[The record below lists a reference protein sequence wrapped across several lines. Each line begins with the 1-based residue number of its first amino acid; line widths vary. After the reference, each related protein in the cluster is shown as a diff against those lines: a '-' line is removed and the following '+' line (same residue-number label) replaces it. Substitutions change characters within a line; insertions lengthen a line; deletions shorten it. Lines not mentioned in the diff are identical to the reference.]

1 MSRNLLVYRDHLL
14 PKSEHAFMRR
24 QYVGFGALRPLWVGR
39 RLEEGLDRAAF
50 PVAAA
55 FEGAAGLGFKHLG
68 VVPGLAGLRDLAPVA
83 VHGQFGRGGAFAL
96 PLARALG
103 VPLVVTFH
111 GGDAHKQAH
120 WRWLPVPALQRVRMA
135 GMIGYASAFLCVSD
149 GVRDRLIARGV
160 PRDLLHVHP
169 IGVELD
175 EVAPRVSAG
184 ESILFIGRF
193 VEMKGVAVLAAAIG
207 RLRARGVRAP
217 VVLIGDGPDRAQVA
231 QSLAAL
237 PDVSLPGWQ
246 SQAQIR
252 VALAQ
257 ARLVCV
263 PSVVARSGEQEGLP
277 SVAVEAMAQG
287 VPVVASGDAGVSGLI
302 VDGVNGRIFASRDA
316 AALAAAIEELL
327 GDAAAARAMGEA
339 ARATVVRGFD
349 AQRQS
354 RGLEQMLLAARPGVR
369 LG

>member
-14 PKSEHAFMRR
+14 PKSEQAFMRR
-24 QYVGFGALRPLWVGR
+24 QYVGFDALRPLWVGR
-39 RLEEGLDRAAF
+39 RLEAGLDPAAF

-55 FEGAAGLGFKHLG
+55 FGGAAGLGFKHLG
-68 VVPGLAGLRDLAPVA
+68 VVPGLTALRDLAPAA
-83 VHGQFGRGGAFAL
+83 VHGQFGRGGAFGL

-120 WRWLPVPALQRVRMA
+120 WRWVPAPALQRVRMA
-135 GMIGYASAFLCVSD
+135 GMMTYASAFLCVSD

-175 EVAPRVSAG
+175 DAAPRMSAG
-184 ESILFIGRF
+184 ESVLFIGRF
-193 VEMKGVAVLAAAIG
+193 VEMKGVSVLAEAV
-207 RLRARGVRAP
+207 RVLRARGVTAP
-217 VVLIGDGPDRAQVA
+217 VVLIGDGPDRERVA
-231 QSLAAL
+231 QAL

-246 SQAQIR
+246 SQAQIKA
-252 VALAQ
+252 ALAQ

-277 SVAVEAMAQG
+277 SVAVEAMSQS
-287 VPVVASGDAGVSGLI
+287 VPVVASSDAGVAGLI
-302 VDGVNGRIFASRDA
+302 EDGVNGRIFATRDARALASVIEGMLADPA
-316 AALAAAIEELL
+316 AALAM
-327 GDAAAARAMGEA
+327 GRAARV
-339 ARATVVRGFD
+339 TVERGFD
-349 AQRQS
+349 AQHQS